1 MMNDNN
7 NNNNKKP
14 FYFQCFE
21 NVNNILNTFKF
32 SKNVPN
38 SFDFLCNDLICS
50 SKNLFPE
57 IWNNKN
63 YKFNRS
69 QIFYEQP
76 NKKTKF
82 YNKNNFNIFDEN
94 NFYFPL
100 KEFNISNANSDL
112 FKNIDEFNKTNNEI
126 NKTFNENNFN
136 ENVFFKTWKIFTI
149 QNQHIQNFGPYPTE
163 TIFIFLKEIFVKMTD
178 EEKNKKFVLIEDV
191 KKNVH
196 YKPELLLDILNKE
209 YEIKYKKENKKN
221 IKSKNEK
228 NNYFSQKKYFY
239 HYNNNFNNYKFNNN
253 YNNYNK

>member
-1 MMNDNN
+1 MNMKN
-7 NNNNKKP
+7 

-21 NVNNILNTFKF
+21 NINNILNTFKF
-32 SKNVPN
+32 SNKIPN
-38 SFDFLCNDLICS
+38 SFDFISNDLIFS
-50 SKNLFPE
+50 SKILFPE
-57 IWNNKN
+57 IWKNKN
-63 YKFNRS
+63 FKFNRS

-100 KEFNISNANSDL
+100 NEFNIKNKNSDL
-112 FKNIDEFNKTNNEI
+112 FKNINDFN
-126 NKTFNENNFN
+126 NENNN
-136 ENVFFKTWKIFTI
+136 ENNENNENIFFKIWKIFTI

-163 TIFIFLKEIFVKMTD
+163 TIFIFLKEIFTKMSN

-209 YEIKYKKENKKN
+209 YQNKFNKENKKN
-221 IKSKNEK
+221 SYENNQKFYYKN
-228 NNYFSQKKYFY
+228 
-239 HYNNNFNNYKFNNN
+239 NNNFYYFK

>member
-1 MMNDNN
+1 MNDNN
-7 NNNNKKP
+7 NNKNNNKIP

-32 SKNVPN
+32 SRNVPN
-38 SFDFLCNDLICS
+38 SFDFLSNDLICS

-57 IWNNKN
+57 IWSNKN
-63 YKFNRS
+63 FKFNRS

-100 KEFNISNANSDL
+100 KEFNISNSNSDL
-112 FKNIDEFNKTNNEI
+112 FKNIDEFNKTNND
-126 NKTFNENNFN
+126 FNEN
-136 ENVFFKTWKIFTI
+136 ESVFFKTWKIFTL

-163 TIFIFLKEIFVKMTD
+163 TIFIFLKEIFTKMTD

-209 YEIKYKKENKKN
+209 YEIKFKNENKKIIKSKENKKN
-221 IKSKNEK
+221 NF
-228 NNYFSQKKYFY
+228 FSQKKYFY
-239 HYNNNFNNYKFNNN
+239 HKNNNFYNYKYNNN
-253 YNNYNK
+253 YNYNK

>member
-1 MMNDNN
+1 MI
-7 NNNNKKP
+7 KKN

-21 NVNNILNTFKF
+21 NINEILNTFKF
-32 SKNVPN
+32 SSKIPN
-38 SFDFLCNDLICS
+38 SFDFLSCDLIFS
-50 SKNLFPE
+50 SKILFPE
-57 IWNNKN
+57 IWKNKN
-63 YKFNRS
+63 FKFNRS

-100 KEFNISNANSDL
+100 NEFNINNKNSDL
-112 FKNIDEFNKTNNEI
+112 FKNIDEFNKNN
-126 NKTFNENNFN
+126 NNENNNN
-136 ENVFFKTWKIFTI
+136 ENVFFKIWKIFTI

-163 TIFIFLKEIFVKMTD
+163 TIFIFLKEIFTKMSK

-196 YKPELLLDILNKE
+196 YKPELLLEILNKE
-209 YEIKYKKENKKN
+209 YEIKYNNENKKN
-221 IKSKNEK
+221 VKSKNK
-228 NNYFSQKKYFY
+228 NFIYENNFKFFY
-239 HYNNNFNNYKFNNN
+239 YKNNNFYN

>member
-1 MMNDNN
+1 MNMKN
-7 NNNNKKP
+7 

-21 NVNNILNTFKF
+21 NINNILNTFKF
-32 SKNVPN
+32 SNKIPN
-38 SFDFLCNDLICS
+38 SFDFLSNDLIFS
-50 SKNLFPE
+50 SKILFPE
-57 IWNNKN
+57 IWKNKN
-63 YKFNRS
+63 FKFNRS

-100 KEFNISNANSDL
+100 NEFNINNKNSDL
-112 FKNIDEFNKTNNEI
+112 FKNINDFNNENNNEI
-126 NKTFNENNFN
+126 NENNENI
-136 ENVFFKTWKIFTI
+136 FFKIWKIFTI

-163 TIFIFLKEIFVKMTD
+163 TIFIFLKEIFTKMSN

-196 YKPELLLDILNKE
+196 YKPELLLEILNKE
-209 YEIKYKKENKKN
+209 YQNKFNKENKKN
-221 IKSKNEK
+221 FYENNQKFKN
-228 NNYFSQKKYFY
+228 
-239 HYNNNFNNYKFNNN
+239 NNNFYYFK

>member
-1 MMNDNN
+1 M
-7 NNNNKKP
+7 NKKN

-21 NVNNILNTFKF
+21 NINEILNTFKF
-32 SKNVPN
+32 STKIPN
-38 SFDFLCNDLICS
+38 SFDFLSSDLIFS
-50 SKNLFPE
+50 SNILFPE
-57 IWNNKN
+57 IWKNKN
-63 YKFNRS
+63 FKFNRS

-100 KEFNISNANSDL
+100 NEFNINNKNSDL
-112 FKNIDEFNKTNNEI
+112 FKNIDEFNKNN
-126 NKTFNENNFN
+126 NENNNN
-136 ENVFFKTWKIFTI
+136 ENVFFKIWKIFTI

-163 TIFIFLKEIFVKMTD
+163 TIFIFLKEIFTKMSS

-209 YEIKYKKENKKN
+209 YQNKFNKENKKN
-221 IKSKNEK
+221 SYENNQKFKN
-228 NNYFSQKKYFY
+228 
-239 HYNNNFNNYKFNNN
+239 NNNFYYFK

>member
-1 MMNDNN
+1 M
-7 NNNNKKP
+7 NKKN

-21 NVNNILNTFKF
+21 NINEILNTFKF
-32 SKNVPN
+32 STKIPN
-38 SFDFLCNDLICS
+38 SFDFLSSDLIFS
-50 SKNLFPE
+50 SNILFPE
-57 IWNNKN
+57 IWKNKN
-63 YKFNRS
+63 FKFNRS

-100 KEFNISNANSDL
+100 NEFNINNKNSDL
-112 FKNIDEFNKTNNEI
+112 FKNIDEFNKNN
-126 NKTFNENNFN
+126 NENNNN
-136 ENVFFKTWKIFTI
+136 ENVFFKIWKIFTI

-163 TIFIFLKEIFVKMTD
+163 TIFIFLKEIFTKMSN

-196 YKPELLLDILNKE
+196 YKPELLLEILNKE
-209 YEIKYKKENKKN
+209 YEIKYNNENKKN
-221 IKSKNEK
+221 IKSKNK
-228 NNYFSQKKYFY
+228 NFYENNFKKFFY
-239 HYNNNFNNYKFNNN
+239 YKNNNFYN